1 MPFSTKLSADRAEVG
16 DPFTSTE
23 IDAVAANA
31 AIRVVQSSAPLSAA
45 SWRRL
50 DEELLARRPDIQ
62 LRVYGFYGNT
72 CDLSF
77 VGQMKHVRRFAADS
91 LQRATGVESIAALQ
105 RLEALS
111 LGVFDLDSFE
121 VLEHVSDG
129 LKELFLSATRS
140 KKPDLRPVRRFRGL
154 RTLYLEGQ
162 QRSIDVIAD
171 LAALEDLTLR
181 SISTPDLSYAA
192 ALPRLTSLDLKLG
205 GIKDLTAIA
214 RLAALRYLE
223 IWQVRGLADIG
234 VVSELHRL
242 QNLFLQSLPGVKA
255 LPPSRPMRG
264 APAHRGAEHARTAR
278 LLRGRTR
285 AGARGVLDRAGGR
298 QSAGG
303 SRAGAA
309 ESDAAPSGWALRER
323 SQEPRVRDDGG
334 RERQGSIRGDR
345 VRVPVDDRAVGRVG
359 LKPTRR
365 EALRSRTASP
375 PRRACA

>member
-129 LKELFLSATRS
+129 LKEIFLSATRS

-255 LPPSRPMRG
+255 LPPLDRCAELRRIVVQNMRG
-264 APAHRGAEHARTAR
+264 LRDFSAAERAPALEEFWIVQGDANQPADLAPV
-278 LLRGRTR
+278 LRNRMLRR
-285 AGARGVLDRAGGR
+285 AAGHFGSDRKN
-298 QSAGG
+298 
-303 SRAGAA
+303 RAFETMVA
-309 ESDAAPSGWALRER
+309 ESGKARFEGTEFAYR
-323 SQEPRVRDDGG
+323 
-334 RERQGSIRGDR
+334 
-345 VRVPVDDRAVGRVG
+345 
-359 LKPTRR
+359 
-365 EALRSRTASP
+365 
-375 PRRACA
+375 